1 MDPGPIW
8 RRRTRRQS
16 SHDDAGSDPTAYSG
30 DMVSTGGPAP
40 IQPIMSPS
48 QSHTL
53 NEWPSITN
61 FRAPTAIGDSPM
73 QGYESP
79 QNVQFG
85 SPMYNGRQ
93 LTYGED
99 LGVASPDTMSFDRD
113 ESRVQLVNKPGINR
127 AAYTPDWSM
136 DSPFMSH
143 YGTGETGRRT
153 WGTIKYDEYLDPDDE
168 APMFATTHWD
178 ESHKQEHQDNQ
189 ALVSTG
195 NRGVAPAPGLDPLGL
210 IAAPFG
216 GQVLDEHRADTP
228 VGTTT
233 DVVQGLLP
241 EKAQESAVNV
251 PDTDEKKKP
260 AAPAAA
266 KPAKLGDLFR
276 YATPAERLLNW
287 IGIVSACIVG
297 IGQPLMTVLFG
308 NLTTVFLGASFHRPD
323 PNEFVGMIHE
333 LHRRVDFDALMLVF
347 IGIGTFVFTY
357 IYMGIWVYT
366 GETITLRIRRNYLR
380 AILHQDVSYFDRL
393 GAGEITTRIQSDIQL
408 IQEGISDKLPTMFTF
423 ISTFVAGFVVA
434 YIRSWKLALVMTSIL
449 PCIIITAVVLN
460 IFVAK
465 YQQVELQHVA
475 RAASLAEESLSTVRT
490 AKAFGIE
497 ALLSSLYNQR
507 NKEATYASQRRAIA
521 SGFGLGS
528 FFFCIYS
535 AYALAFYFGSKL
547 VANGEIASGIVM
559 NVIFAVLIGAF
570 GLALLAPNLQSLSF
584 ALAAGGKVY
593 EAIDRKPPID
603 SSSTEGLRPEHCNGH
618 ISVRGVKFAYPA
630 RPDITVLNDFN
641 LEIPAGQMTALVG
654 PSGSGKST
662 IIGLVERFYDPLEG
676 ELLLDGTPLKNLN
689 IQWLRTQ
696 IGLVAQ
702 EPLLFATTVWENI
715 AFGLTNTPYE
725 SWPLEKKNELIVR
738 AAHEANA
745 HSFVTDLPEGYETLV
760 GERATLLS
768 GGQKQRISIARAI
781 VKNPKILLLDE
792 ATSALDTASEGI
804 VQEALDRASRG
815 RTTISVAH
823 RLSTIKNADNI
834 VVMKSGEIVEQGN
847 HSSLLD
853 IPNGVYAGLV
863 STQRIQSRQTNAVA
877 AMADIKEE
885 TEAEAPLASRVSLVT
900 QGSVTSEAMK
910 MSGITHS
917 KVDDSDEKRQ
927 SMLYLMTRLCRI
939 GWDLLVPYFLP
950 SAICAI
956 ASGATYPSF
965 AILFGLAIDNFG
977 QCQNQ
982 SGRPCPEPD
991 RGNMRHTANMHGL
1004 YFFII
1009 AILATAAMV
1018 LQVALI
1024 QQGSALLMH
1033 RLRGLMFRKYME
1045 SDVKYFDEDKHNS
1058 GVLTTTLA
1066 EHTQKING
1074 FVGVSMGTIVQ
1085 SVSTVVTG
1093 SIIALIYGWKL
1104 ALVVIA
1110 CIPFTLS
1117 AGYVRLKLV
1126 IMKDVKVRKTHLEA
1140 ARIAS
1145 ESANGIRTVASLTR
1159 EQDCL
1164 DRYEESLKKASLVAK
1179 RAAIYGNIAFALSQ
1193 SCSYWVIA
1201 LAFWYGSRLI
1211 VNVPANNDPAGVTSE
1226 YGTGQFF
1233 TILTSV
1239 VFGSIQAGNVFNYV
1253 PDISNAQGSASA
1265 LFGLL
1270 DMHPDIEDRPDEGI
1284 DLHEC
1289 QGQVCFEGVHFRYP
1303 TRPGIPVLRGVD
1315 LSIAPGTHCALVGQ
1329 SGCGKSTTIQL
1340 IERFYDPQIGRI
1352 TLDGHDIRT
1361 LSTRSLRRHIALVS
1375 QEPTL
1380 YDGTIAFNL
1389 RLGSEHPDSVTEEQL
1404 VHAARSANIYD
1415 FVNGLPDGFDTQ
1427 VGGKGTQLSGGQ
1439 KQRIAIARA
1448 LIRNPKV
1455 LLLDEAT
1462 SALDSDSEKVV
1473 QQALDAAAAGRT
1485 TISIAH
1491 RLSTIVRADN
1501 ICAFDQGIVTESGN
1515 HEALMARNG
1524 LYANLVRMQAL
1535 EKV

>member
-1 MDPGPIW
+1 MYDTNWFPGAQLAPMN
-8 RRRTRRQS
+8 
-16 SHDDAGSDPTAYSG
+16 PT
-30 DMVSTGGPAP
+30 VSE
-40 IQPIMSPS
+40 SS
-48 QSHTL
+48 QSL
-53 NEWPSITN
+53 NDLSYNSPFRGPSHIN
-61 FRAPTAIGDSPM
+61 DSPM
-73 QGYESP
+73 NTGSTPGSQILRP
-79 QNVQFG
+79 QIHG
-85 SPMYNGRQ
+85 IGRN
-93 LTYGED
+93 LTYDDPGMS
-99 LGVASPDTMSFDRD
+99 SPEINSFDNED
-113 ESRVQLVNKPGINR
+113 SHTNLVAKDPYGANR
-127 AAYTPDWSM
+127 NGNTYGDH
-136 DSPFMSH
+136 SPFLNQ
-143 YGTGETGRRT
+143 YGAIQDQGEHG
-153 WGTIKYDEYLDPDDE
+153 YDDFLQDE
-168 APMFATTHWD
+168 DEPAFATTHWT
-178 ESHKQEHQDNQ
+178 ENERKRNQ
-189 ALVSTG
+189 QFIQPPLLPSEDRVI
-195 NRGVAPAPGLDPLGL
+195 APAPDPLG
-210 IAAPFG
+210 IIGAPYA
-216 GQVLDEHRADTP
+216 GQVIDPNQAAALSDKKEESLNLS
-228 VGTTT
+228 T
-233 DVVQGLLP
+233 DK
-241 EKAQESAVNV
+241 EEAK
-251 PDTDEKKKP
+251 DEKPKQP
-260 AAPAAA
+260 AQPVA

-276 YATPAERLLNW
+276 FATPLERLLNW
-287 IGIVSACIVG
+287 IGIISACIVG

-308 NLTTVFLGASFHRPD
+308 NLTTVFLHASHNTTLNDFI
-323 PNEFVGMIHE
+323 GMIHE
-333 LHRRVDFDALMLVF
+333 LHHRVDHDAFLLVF

-357 IYMGIWVYT
+357 IYMAIWVYT

-393 GAGEITTRIQSDIQL
+393 GPGEITTRIQNDIQL
-408 IQEGISDKLPTMFTF
+408 IQEGISDKFPTMFTY

-434 YIRSWKLALVMTSIL
+434 YIRNWKLALVMTSIL

-465 YQQVELQHVA
+465 YQQIELQHVA

-497 ALLSSLYNQR
+497 ALLSLLYNQR
-507 NKEATYASQRRAIA
+507 NREATFASKNRAIA
-521 SGFGLGS
+521 SGLGLGS

-547 VANGEIASGIVM
+547 LANGEIPSGIVM
-559 NVIFAVLIGAF
+559 NVIFSVLIGAF

-603 SSSTEGLRPEHCNGH
+603 SSRSDGLRPASCTGH
-618 ISVRGVKFAYPA
+618 ISFRGVKFAYPA
-630 RPDITVLNDFN
+630 RPDITILDNYS
-641 LEIPAGQMTALVG
+641 LEIPEGAMTALVG

-662 IIGLVERFYDPLEG
+662 IVGLVERFYDPVEG
-676 ELLLDGTPLKNLN
+676 EVLLDGIPLKELN

-725 SWPLEKKNELIVR
+725 NWPVEKKDALIVE
-738 AAHEANA
+738 AAHQANA
-745 HSFVTDLPEGYETLV
+745 HDFISQLPDGYETLV

-768 GGQKQRISIARAI
+768 GGQKQRVSIARAI

-792 ATSALDTASEGI
+792 ATSALDTASEGV

-834 VVMKSGEIVEQGN
+834 VVMKSGQIAEQGT
-847 HSSLLD
+847 HSSLLE

-863 STQRIQSRQTNAVA
+863 NTQRINARQAHKVA
-877 AMADIKEE
+877 EIGREEVKEE
-885 TEAEAPLASRVSLVT
+885 HDAPMASRVSLVT
-900 QGSVTSEAMK
+900 QGSVTSHAMK
-910 MSGITHS
+910 MSGITYS
-917 KVDDSDEKRQ
+917 KVDENSEKRQ
-927 SMLYLMTRLCRI
+927 NMAYLMMRLSRL
-939 GWDLLVPYFLP
+939 GWDFLLPYFLP

-977 QCQNQ
+977 QCQNE
-982 SGRPCPEPD
+982 RHEPCPEPQ
-991 RGNMRHTANMHGL
+991 RSNMRHTASMHGL

-1009 AILATAAMV
+1009 AILATIAMI

-1045 SDVKYFDEDKHNS
+1045 SDVKFFDEDKHNS
-1058 GVLTTTLA
+1058 GVLTTSLA

-1085 SVSTVVTG
+1085 SVATLVTG

-1126 IMKDVKVRKTHLEA
+1126 IMKDVKVRRTHVES

-1145 ESANGIRTVASLTR
+1145 ESANAIRTVASLTR

-1164 DRYEESLKKASLVAK
+1164 DRYEQSLRKASMVAK
-1179 RAAIYGNIAFALSQ
+1179 RAALYGNIAFALSQ
-1193 SCSYWVIA
+1193 SCSYWVVA

-1211 VNVPANNDPAGVTSE
+1211 LNVHYENNQPRVTSE
-1226 YGTGQFF
+1226 YNTGKFF

-1265 LFGLL
+1265 LFKLL
-1270 DMHPDIEDRPDEGI
+1270 DMQPDIEGHPEDGI
-1284 DLHEC
+1284 DLREC
-1289 QGQVCFEGVHFRYP
+1289 TGHIRFEDVHFRYP
-1303 TRPGIPVLRGVD
+1303 TRPAVPVLRGTD
-1315 LSIAPGTHCALVGQ
+1315 LDVLPGTHCALVGQ

-1340 IERFYDPQIGRI
+1340 IERFYDPQVGRI
-1352 TLDGHDIRT
+1352 TLDGHDIRS

-1380 YDGTIAFNL
+1380 YDGSIGFNL
-1389 RLGSEHPDSVTEEQL
+1389 RLGAEHPDSVTEADMIR
-1404 VHAARSANIYD
+1404 VARAANIYD
-1415 FVNGLPDGFDTQ
+1415 FIVGLPDGFDTQ

-1462 SALDSDSEKVV
+1462 SALDSDSEKIV
-1473 QQALDAAAAGRT
+1473 QQALDAASSGRT

-1491 RLSTIVRADN
+1491 RLATIARADK
-1501 ICAFDQGIVTESGN
+1501 ICAFDQGVVTESGN
-1515 HEALMARNG
+1515 HATLMERNG
-1524 LYANLVRMQAL
+1524 IYAHLVRMQAL